1 MVHCSGGSK
10 HRWMRFMSVGIC
22 DVKESFCEYD
32 FVVLKCVYVQDQAVQ
47 YDKQKLHRVHFE
59 TRGYLLLK
67 E

>member
-1 MVHCSGGSK
+1 
-10 HRWMRFMSVGIC
+10 MSVGIC